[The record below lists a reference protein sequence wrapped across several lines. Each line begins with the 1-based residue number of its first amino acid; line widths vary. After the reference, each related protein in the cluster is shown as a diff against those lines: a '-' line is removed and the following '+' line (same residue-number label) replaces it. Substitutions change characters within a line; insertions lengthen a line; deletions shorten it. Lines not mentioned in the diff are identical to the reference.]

1 MQLLLRGLIPKPAS
15 PRLKLRQFRRCNSS
29 VARTVTTISLP
40 QLLDDARDCFGEN
53 PIVLRKIDSIRNI
66 APSRTIKDYTI
77 FEPKTISLGIV
88 QSTDLKPGL
97 FVDSLVVDPLSND
110 NKYDEL
116 IKQFR
121 KSHPTSNIKI
131 IYGANSEAIKGG
143 VFTCKSPI
151 LNHELR
157 LIQDAK
163 PGDGLGKTL
172 NRDLFNDL
180 SFIEVNDK
188 SFSQHA
194 KIEGADSLNFNTT
207 PQDNQITQSDC
218 HIWVYVTS
226 PNESIEKIND
236 SPYFTIINESQDLS
250 VGGRLMENH
259 DPNTFGIDLDKL
271 NKANIL
277 VSKSIKNVSRYLT
290 LYQQSNINELLF
302 TLNRETSGYKP
313 LVLLL
318 RSLLRDLHMQE
329 SDDVKIARQLKEE
342 ITVWAQNSHFELQSK
357 VTPFL
362 EHILLKELTKISQL
376 IINSGDLTLVI
387 SNLLNGTRA
396 PLKTGFFGKE
406 IACYGSLEEATA
418 KSHYLEGRIDALF
431 PENEVQK
438 PEECVDDFMVQLKG
452 DVANKKL
459 PELQSRINK
468 FLTQE
473 IIAAPFTIF
482 TLCNVGYL
490 YDLITLNTAFAVTA
504 LSIALTANTSQKKI
518 ISIISEFKDWYL
530 EKLRLYIDNTTV
542 FLGKRLNDNIA
553 SYETT
558 QAKKKQII
566 KELQSAILEIENADK
581 MLKNRS
587 AVVVEKTGVKK
598 NV

>member
-1 MQLLLRGLIPKPAS
+1 MQRLLSGLSPQPLF
-15 PRLKLRQFRRCNSS
+15 PRLKLRQFKRCNSS
-29 VARTVTTISLP
+29 DPKTASSISLS
-40 QLLDDARDCFGEN
+40 QILDDARSYFGVD
-53 PIVLRKIDSIRNI
+53 PKVLGKIDSISRI
-66 APSRTIKDYTI
+66 APSGTIKDYKV
-77 FEPKTISLGIV
+77 FEPKTVSLGIV
-88 QSTDLKPGL
+88 QSSDLKPGL

-110 NKYDEL
+110 NKYDKL
-116 IKQFR
+116 IQEFR
-121 KSHPTSNIKI
+121 KANATSNMKI
-131 IYGANSEAIKGG
+131 IYGAKSEAIKRGI
-143 VFTCKSPI
+143 FTCKSPI

-180 SFIEVNDK
+180 SFVEVNDK
-188 SFSQHA
+188 SFSQHV
-194 KIEGADSLNFNTT
+194 KIDGADSLDFNTS
-207 PQDNQITQSDC
+207 PQDSQITQSDC
-218 HIWVYVTS
+218 QIWVYVTS
-226 PNESIEKIND
+226 PNTNIERIND
-236 SPYFTIINESQDLS
+236 LPYFTIINESQGLS

-259 DPNTFGIDLDKL
+259 DPNSFEIDLNKL
-271 NKANIL
+271 NEANTL
-277 VSKSIKNVSRYLT
+277 VSESIKNVSRYLE
-290 LYQQSNINELLF
+290 LYQQSNMNELLF

-313 LVLLL
+313 LILLL
-318 RSLLRDLHMQE
+318 RSLLRDLHLKN
-329 SDDVKIARQLKEE
+329 SDDVKIAKQLKEE
-342 ITVWAQNSHFELQSK
+342 ITEWAQNSHFELQSK

-362 EHILLKELTKISQL
+362 ENVLLKELTKISQL

-587 AVVVEKTGVKK
+587 AVVVEKTGVKE

>member
-1 MQLLLRGLIPKPAS
+1 MQRLLSTLSPKPLF
-15 PRLKLRQFRRCNSS
+15 PRLKLRQFKRCNSS
-29 VARTVTTISLP
+29 DPRTASSISLS
-40 QLLDDARDCFGEN
+40 QILDDARSHFGDD
-53 PIVLRKIDSIRNI
+53 PRILGKIDSISRI
-66 APSRTIKDYTI
+66 APSRTIKDYKV

-88 QSTDLKPGL
+88 QSNDLKPGL

-116 IKQFR
+116 IQEFR
-121 KSHPTSNIKI
+121 KANATSNMKI
-131 IYGANSEAIKGG
+131 IYGAKSKAIKGG
-143 VFTCKSPI
+143 IFTCKSPI

-180 SFIEVNDK
+180 SFVEVNDK
-188 SFSQHA
+188 SFSQHV
-194 KIEGADSLNFNTT
+194 KIDGADSLDFNTS
-207 PQDNQITQSDC
+207 PQDSQIIESDC
-218 HIWVYVTS
+218 QIWVYVTS
-226 PNESIEKIND
+226 PNTNVERIND
-236 SPYFTIINESQDLS
+236 SPYFMIINESQGSS

-259 DPNTFGIDLDKL
+259 DTNSFEVDLNKL
-271 NKANIL
+271 NEANTL
-277 VSKSIKNVSRYLT
+277 VSESIKNVSRYLE
-290 LYQQSNINELLF
+290 LYQQSNMNELLF

-313 LVLLL
+313 LILLL
-318 RSLLRDLHMQE
+318 RSLLRDLHLKE
-329 SDDVKIARQLKEE
+329 SDDVKIAKQLKEE
-342 ITVWAQNSHFELQSK
+342 ITEWAQNSHFELQSK

-362 EHILLKELTKISQL
+362 ENVLLKELTKISQL

-396 PLKTGFFGKE
+396 SLKNGLFGKE
-406 IACYGSLEEATA
+406 VRCYGSLEDATA
-418 KSHYLEGRIDALF
+418 KSHYLEGRIDSLF
-431 PENEVQK
+431 PENKVQK
-438 PEECVDDFMVQLKG
+438 PEKGVDDFIVELKG
-452 DVANKKL
+452 EVANEKL

-490 YDLITLNTAFAVTA
+490 YDFITLNTAFAVTA
-504 LSIALTANTSQKKI
+504 LSIAVTANTSQKKI

-530 EKLRLYIDNTTV
+530 EKLRLYIDNTTI
-542 FLGKRLNDNIA
+542 FLGKRLNANIA
-553 SYETT
+553 SYESN
-558 QAKKKQII
+558 QARKKQII
-566 KELQSAILEIENADK
+566 KELQFAIIEIEKIDK
-581 MLKNRS
+581 VLRHRG
-587 AVVVEKTGVKK
+587 VEVVEKRGVKE